1 MSDPQHTRPVHIIT
15 GAGSGI
21 GRAIA
26 QRLAQ
31 PNAAHARIALV
42 GRRPDPLRDT
52 GATLGTQGNDWIA
65 IPADI
70 SQPADRARIIDETLS
85 AFGQLDALINNAA
98 IGTCAPLCDLDEAQ
112 IATLIDINLTA
123 PLLLTRLALPHL
135 QQTTGCVISIGSR
148 AAIDPFP
155 GLGTYGC
162 TKSGLEALARAI
174 ANEYPEVRAYTVHPG
189 AVETQMLRSIVSS
202 DDLPT
207 DQVLVPDDIAVAVE
221 SFIMGERPEPS
232 GASIVVAKD

>member
-1 MSDPQHTRPVHIIT
+1 MSGSQPIVSIIT

-26 QRLAQ
+26 QRLAKLG
-31 PNAAHARIALV
+31 PVVLM
-42 GRRPDPLRDT
+42 GRRPQPLHDT
-52 GATLGTQGNDWIA
+52 GGMLGTEGKQWLAVPG
-65 IPADI
+65 DI
-70 SQPADRARIIDETLS
+70 TRKDDRHRVIDETLRV
-85 AFGQLDALINNAA
+85 FGQLDVLVNNAA
-98 IGTCAPLCDLDEAQ
+98 IGTCAPITQLSEQQ
-112 IATLIDINLTA
+112 IAQLIDINLTA

-135 QQTTGCVISIGSR
+135 AKQNGCVVSIGSR

-162 TKSGLEALARAI
+162 TKSGLEALARSI
-174 ANEYPEVRAYTVHPG
+174 ASEYTDVRAFTVHPG
-189 AVETQMLRSIVSS
+189 AVETEMLRSIVSS

-221 SFIMGERPEPS
+221 GFVLGKRPEPS